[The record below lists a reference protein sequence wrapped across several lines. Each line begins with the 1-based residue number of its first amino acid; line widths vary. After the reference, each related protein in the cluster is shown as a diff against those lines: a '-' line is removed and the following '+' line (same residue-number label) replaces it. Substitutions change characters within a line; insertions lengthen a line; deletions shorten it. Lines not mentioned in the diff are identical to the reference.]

1 MLEIQCVQCLTLVTL
16 NSVRDVVTDTG
27 HEATCTECSAGLL
40 LVNQEL
46 LALHEPLLVG

>member
-1 MLEIQCVQCLTLVTL
+1 MLEVQCTQCLTLVPL
-16 NSVRDVVTDTG
+16 IKIRDIETERG
-27 HEATCTECSAGLL
+27 HETTCTECSAGLV